1 MTPRFD
7 PTKAILFDLAR
18 GQMRD
23 DEGNARLNLPAAL
36 LVRLCEQAGPSAAQ
50 DFAQSLGSEVGRRI
64 ESRLGQHVKTAS
76 LEEWTDHLGGQLA
89 LLGLGNL
96 SVERWGQA
104 LTFVVTQAP
113 AGVTT
118 VVGQLLGAALQR
130 ALARQVQLVAFSE
143 ESQTTYLLVAPDTAD
158 KVTALAQAGQG
169 LGQVVQQLK
178 QGAA

>member
-36 LVRLCEQAGPSAAQ
+36 LVRLCEQAGPAATQ
-50 DFAQSLGSEVGRRI
+50 DFAQSIGSEVGRRI

-96 SVERWGQA
+96 SAQRWGQA
-104 LTFVVTQAP
+104 LSFVVTQAP
-113 AGVTT
+113 AGCTT
-118 VVGQLLGAALQR
+118 VIGQLLGAALQR
-130 ALARQVQLVAFSE
+130 ALGRQVQLVAFSE
-143 ESQTTYLLVAPDTAD
+143 DSQTTYLLVAPDTAA
-158 KVTALAQAGQG
+158 KVTTLAQAGQG
-169 LGQVVQQLK
+169 IGQVVQQLK

>member
-36 LVRLCEQAGPSAAQ
+36 LVRLCEQAGPAAAQ
-50 DFAQSLGSEVGRRI
+50 DFAQSLGSDVGRRI
-64 ESRLGQHVKTAS
+64 ESRLGQHIKTAS

-89 LLGLGNL
+89 LLGLGDL

-104 LTFVVTQAP
+104 LTFVVSSAP
-113 AGVTT
+113 AGCTT
-118 VVGQLLGAALQR
+118 FIGQLLGAALQR
-130 ALARQVQLVAFSE
+130 ALARQVELVAFAEQSI
-143 ESQTTYLLVAPDTAD
+143 TKYLLVAPDTAA
-158 KVTALAQAGQG
+158 KVSALVQSGQG
-169 LGQVVQQLK
+169 IGQVVEQLK